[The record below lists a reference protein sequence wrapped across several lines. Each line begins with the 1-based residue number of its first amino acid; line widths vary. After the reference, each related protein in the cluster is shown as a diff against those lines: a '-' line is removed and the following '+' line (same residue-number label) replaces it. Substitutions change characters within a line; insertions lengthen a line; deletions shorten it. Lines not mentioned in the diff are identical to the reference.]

1 MKLWTFI
8 VCHESRNYGS
18 DWYLWLEDLIHLTI
32 LSVPH
37 SVEVNVP
44 FWKNDL
50 DWQCKSEPDDM
61 SNTHFLDISE
71 TAQIL
76 QHHRHHR
83 FFNHSEIDWQFMPNP
98 DDMTN
103 THFIYIS
110 ETAQILQHLW
120 HHKFFNHSEI
130 DWQFKPNPDDMT
142 NTHFIYISET
152 APPTPQIFNTL
163 NLKTWPSSR
172 PWFFQDVCL
181 AFEIFFV
188 QVHLFR
194 TITKK

>member
-1 MKLWTFI
+1 MPWVKKLWEWLVF
-8 VCHESRNYGS
+8 V
-18 DWYLWLEDLIHLTI
+18 WLEDLIHLTI

-44 FWKNDL
+44 FWKNDDL

-83 FFNHSEIDWQFMPNP
+83 FFNHSEIDWKFKSNP
-98 DDMTN
+98 DDTTN
-103 THFIYIS
+103 THLIDIS
-110 ETAQILQHLW
+110 ETAQILQHHR
-120 HHKFFNHSEI
+120 HHRFLNNSEI
-130 DWQFKPNPDDMT
+130 DWQFRSNPDDMT

-152 APPTPQIFNTL
+152 APPTPQIF
-163 NLKTWPSSR
+163 
-172 PWFFQDVCL
+172 
-181 AFEIFFV
+181 
-188 QVHLFR
+188 
-194 TITKK
+194 